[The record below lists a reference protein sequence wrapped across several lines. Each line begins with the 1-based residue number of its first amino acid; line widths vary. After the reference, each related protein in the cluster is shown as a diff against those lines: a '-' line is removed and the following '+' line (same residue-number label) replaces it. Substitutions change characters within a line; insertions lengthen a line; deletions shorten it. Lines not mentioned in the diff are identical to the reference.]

1 MRNNFQ
7 IIALQDKE
15 FNNLFLMD
23 EEELKHIGAV
33 KMIADKKPGFPC
45 RVSLKDAEIGEE
57 VLLLNYHYHF
67 VNSPY
72 KANGPIF
79 IRKGAT
85 TAKLD
90 VNEIPQM
97 LHHRYLSVRGYNAD
111 SMIVDARVTEG
122 VNLRENIDEIF
133 DKKEVE
139 YIHILNAKPGCY
151 NCLVNRV

>member
-7 IIALQDKE
+7 IIALQEKE

-23 EEELKHIGAV
+23 EEELKILGQS
-33 KMIADKKPGFPC
+33 KWLQIRSGFPC

-57 VLLLNYHYHF
+57 VILLNYQYHF

-85 TAKLD
+85 TAMLD
-90 VNEIPQM
+90 VNEIPDTI
-97 LHHRYLSVRGYNAD
+97 LHRYLSVRGYNID
-111 SMIVDARVTEG
+111 SMLVDARVTEG
-122 VNLRENIDEIF
+122 VNLREMIDDVF
-133 DKKEVE
+133 DNKK
-139 YIHILNAKPGCY
+139 
-151 NCLVNRV
+151 

>member
-7 IIALQDKE
+7 MVALQEKE

-23 EEELKHIGAV
+23 EEELKSIGV
-33 KMIADKKPGFPC
+33 IKLIANVKPGYPC
-45 RVSLKDAEIGEE
+45 RVSLKDAEVGEE
-57 VLLLNYHYHF
+57 VILLNYPHHR

-90 VNEIPQM
+90 VNEIPHM
-97 LHHRYLSVRGYNAD
+97 LHNRYLSVRGYNAD
-111 SMIVDARVTEG
+111 SMIVEARVTEG

-133 DKKEVE
+133 DNNEVE

>member
-7 IIALQDKE
+7 IVALQEKE
-15 FNNLFLMD
+15 FSNLFLMND
-23 EEELKHIGAV
+23 EELKSIGAV
-33 KMIADKKPGFPC
+33 KMLANNKPGYPC
-45 RVSLKDAEIGEE
+45 RVSLKDAEVGEE
-57 VLLLNYHYHF
+57 IILLNYQYHS

-72 KANGPIF
+72 KASGPIF

-90 VNEIPQM
+90 LNEIPVM
-97 LHHRYLSVRGYNAD
+97 LNYRYLAVRGYNID
-111 SMIVDARVTEG
+111 SMIVEARVTEG
-122 VNLRENIDEIF
+122 VNLRENIDGIF
-133 DKKEVE
+133 DNKEVE

>member
-7 IIALQDKE
+7 IIALQEKE

-23 EEELKHIGAV
+23 EEELKILGQS
-33 KMIADKKPGFPC
+33 KWLQIRSRISC

-57 VLLLNYHYHF
+57 VILLNYQYHF

-85 TAKLD
+85 TAMLD
-90 VNEIPQM
+90 VNEIPDTI
-97 LHHRYLSVRGYNAD
+97 LHRYLSVRGYNID
-111 SMIVDARVTEG
+111 SMLVDARVTEG
-122 VNLRENIDEIF
+122 VNLREMIDDVLII
-133 DKKEVE
+133 KSSI
-139 YIHILNAKPGCY
+139 YSHS
-151 NCLVNRV
+151 

>member
-7 IIALQDKE
+7 VVALQDKE
-15 FNNLFLMD
+15 FSNLFLMN
-23 EEELKHIGAV
+23 EEELKSNGAV
-33 KMIADKKPGFPC
+33 KIIAYAKPGHPC
-45 RVSLKDAEIGEE
+45 KISLKDAEVGEE
-57 VLLLNYHYHF
+57 VILLNYQYHSA
-67 VNSPY
+67 NSPY
-72 KANGPIF
+72 NESGPIL

-90 VNEIPQM
+90 VNEIPYI
-97 LHHRYLSVRGYNAD
+97 LHHWYLSVRGYNTD
-111 SMIVDARVTEG
+111 SMIVEARVTKG

-139 YIHILNAKPGCY
+139 YIHIHNAKPGCY